1 MSMSDNVKA
10 LLTLTGKK
18 QMQLASCFGM
28 AKQAMN
34 NKMRRDSWSANDLA
48 KVAEFCGY
56 KLAFIGPNG
65 TQITLNYDP
74 KKKENPEA

>member
-10 LLTLTGKK
+10 LLTLSGKK
-18 QMQLASCFGM
+18 QVEVAICFGM

-65 TQITLNYDP
+65 TQITLNYEP
-74 KKKENPEA
+74 KEKENPEA